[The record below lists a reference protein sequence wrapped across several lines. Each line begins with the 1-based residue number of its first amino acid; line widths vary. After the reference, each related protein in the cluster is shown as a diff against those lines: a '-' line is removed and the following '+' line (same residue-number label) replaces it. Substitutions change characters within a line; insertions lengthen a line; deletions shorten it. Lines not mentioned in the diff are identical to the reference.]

1 MKKWAGLATLFLA
14 LHAPFAFAAEIP
26 DRPTVAVMD
35 FGKHTGATTK
45 DIVMTNTD
53 KTASDYIIEALVESH
68 HYDVMSKELLEEKI
82 AAEGL
87 NTTGLVDPDTAK
99 RIGEML
105 GVRYIIYGNLND
117 VSGSSTG
124 CKIVVS
130 GGNVHTVKAHIIARM
145 MDVETGDIVMAAKGE
160 GSSKSAEVKAGTE
173 KVGYITIGSKK
184 ISQVSVHNS
193 LKKAAYNM
201 VDKLTERLFGK
212 KDS

>member
-1 MKKWAGLATLFLA
+1 MKKWIGAAFLLFA
-14 LHAPFAFAAEIP
+14 LHAPFASAAEIP

-35 FGKHTGATTK
+35 FGKHAGATTK
-45 DIVMTNTD
+45 DIIMTNTD
-53 KTASDYIIEALVESH
+53 KTASDYIIEALVNSN

-99 RIGEML
+99 RIGELL

-117 VSGSSTG
+117 LSGSGTG
-124 CKIVVS
+124 CKIIV
-130 GGNVHTVKAHIIARM
+130 GGANVHTVKAHIIARM

-160 GSSKSAEVKAGTE
+160 GSSKSAEGMAGTE
-173 KVGYITIGSKK
+173 KLGYITIGSKR

-193 LKKAAYNM
+193 LKKAAYDM

-212 KDS
+212 KAK